1 MSWGGTRVISE
12 FGPDGDPHF
21 ALVFKE
27 RPKAFGFSYRVNA
40 VEGDALDIDELRAG
54 MDAMAQGG

>member
-12 FGPDGDPHF
+12 FGPEGDRHF
-21 ALVFKE
+21 VLVFKE
-27 RPKAFGFSYRVNA
+27 AKAFGFSYRVN
-40 VEGDALDIDELRAG
+40 VVQGDALSIDELRAG